1 MTVQLDQ
8 RPGLGRL
15 YAKAVATARGRRGD
29 RLPETSVEMAD
40 VTVDREQ
47 LASYA
52 EVCGFRHCDVLPPT
66 YPHVLAF
73 PLAVTLMVD
82 PAFPFPLPGLVHVA
96 NRITQQRTL
105 RADERLT
112 LRVRATDLRSHPR
125 GRQFDMTIEATV
137 AGEPVW
143 AEASTYL
150 RRERASSKPASSIP
164 STASTPSPS
173 GGGQGGGPAP
183 TAIWRIPRNIGRR
196 YAAVS
201 GDVNPIH
208 LNPLAARLFGFRR
221 AIAHGMWLKARC
233 LAALEGR
240 LADALAATVE
250 FKAPL
255 LLPSAVAFSA
265 RLGEDGWTIGVSQAA
280 SGKPH
285 LAGRILD
292 SPSAEVFAH
301 LRGAGATGA
310 AEPGKT
316 PGILDRP

>member
-15 YAKAVATARGRRGD
+15 YAKAVASARSRRGD
-29 RLPETSVEMAD
+29 QLPETSVEMAD
-40 VTVDREQ
+40 VVIDREQ
-47 LASYA
+47 LASYT
-52 EVCGFRHCDVLPPT
+52 EVCGFRHSDVLPPT

-82 PAFPFPLPGLVHVA
+82 PSFPFPLPGLVHVA
-96 NRITQQRTL
+96 NRITQQRPL

-112 LRVRATDLRSHPR
+112 LRVRTTDLRSHRR
-125 GRQFDMTIEATV
+125 GRQFDMTIEAMV

-164 STASTPSPS
+164 STASPPSPS

-233 LAALEGR
+233 LAAFEGR
-240 LADALAATVE
+240 LPDALTAEVE
-250 FKAPL
+250 LKSPL
-255 LLPSAVAFSA
+255 LLPSTVGFTSHPDGAGWTFAVAAA
-265 RLGEDGWTIGVSQAA
+265 R
-280 SGKPH
+280 SGRPH
-285 LAGRILD
+285 LSG
-292 SPSAEVFAH
+292 SVH
-301 LRGAGATGA
+301 
-310 AEPGKT
+310 
-316 PGILDRP
+316 

>member
-15 YAKAVATARGRRGD
+15 YAKAVATARSRRGD

-40 VTVDREQ
+40 VAVDRDQ

-52 EVCGFRHCDVLPPT
+52 EVCGFRHSDVLPPT

-82 PAFPFPLPGLVHVA
+82 PSFPFPLPGLVHVA
-96 NRITQQRTL
+96 NRITQQRPL
-105 RADERLT
+105 RAEERLA
-112 LRVRATDLRSHPR
+112 LLVRATDLRPHPR

-150 RRERASSKPASSIP
+150 RRERPSSKG
-164 STASTPSPS
+164 SPS
-173 GGGQGGGPAP
+173 SNTGSRSPFGREQGGGSRP
-183 TAIWRIPRNIGRR
+183 TAIWRVPRNIGRR

-240 LADALAATVE
+240 LPEALIATVE
-250 FKAPL
+250 FKSPL
-255 LLPSAVAFSA
+255 LLPSTVAFSA
-265 RLGEDGWTIGVSQAA
+265 RLGEHGWTIAVS
-280 SGKPH
+280 H
-285 LAGRILD
+285 
-292 SPSAEVFAH
+292 
-301 LRGAGATGA
+301 GATG
-310 AEPGKT
+310 
-316 PGILDRP
+316 RPHLTGMVEGPAHSVSGLARPPQTIAT

>member
-1 MTVQLDQ
+1 MTVQLDH

-15 YAKAVATARGRRGD
+15 YAKAVATARSRRGD
-29 RLPETSVEMAD
+29 QLPETSVEMAD
-40 VTVDREQ
+40 VTIDREQ

-52 EVCGFRHCDVLPPT
+52 EVCGFRHSDVLPPT

-73 PLAVTLMVD
+73 PLAMTLMVD
-82 PAFPFPLPGLVHVA
+82 PSFPFPLPGLVHVA

-112 LRVRATDLRSHPR
+112 LRVRATNLRPHPR
-125 GRQFDMTIEATV
+125 GRQFDMTIDAAV

-150 RRERASSKPASSIP
+150 RRERASSKPASSNP
-164 STASTPSPS
+164 STSSTPSPS
-173 GGGQGGGPAP
+173 GGEQGGGIAP

-201 GDVNPIH
+201 GDINPIH
-208 LNPLAARLFGFRR
+208 LNPLVARLFGFRR

-240 LADALAATVE
+240 LPHVLTAEVE
-250 FKAPL
+250 FKSPV
-255 LLPSAVAFSA
+255 LLPSTVGFSSQLKGSTWAIAVFQRS
-265 RLGEDGWTIGVSQAA
+265 
-280 SGKPH
+280 SG
-285 LAGRILD
+285 R
-292 SPSAEVFAH
+292 AH
-301 LRGAGATGA
+301 LNGSIEA
-310 AEPGKT
+310 
-316 PGILDRP
+316 

>member
-1 MTVQLDQ
+1 MTVQLDH

-15 YAKAVATARGRRGD
+15 YAKAVATARSRRGD
-29 RLPETSVEMAD
+29 QLPETSVEMAD
-40 VTVDREQ
+40 VTIDREQ

-52 EVCGFRHCDVLPPT
+52 EVCGFRHSDVLPPT

-82 PAFPFPLPGLVHVA
+82 PSFPFPLPGLVHVA
-96 NRITQQRTL
+96 NRITQQRAL

-112 LRVRATDLRSHPR
+112 LRVRAIDLRPHPR

-150 RRERASSKPASSIP
+150 RRERASSKPASSNP
-164 STASTPSPS
+164 STSSTPSPS
-173 GGGQGGGPAP
+173 GGGQGGGIAP

-201 GDVNPIH
+201 GDINPIH
-208 LNPLAARLFGFRR
+208 LNPLVARLFGFRR

-240 LADALAATVE
+240 FPHVLTAEVE
-250 FKAPL
+250 FKSPV
-255 LLPSAVAFSA
+255 LLPSTVGFSSQLKGSTWAIAVFQRS
-265 RLGEDGWTIGVSQAA
+265 
-280 SGKPH
+280 SGRPH
-285 LAGRILD
+285 LNGSIEA
-292 SPSAEVFAH
+292 
-301 LRGAGATGA
+301 
-310 AEPGKT
+310 
-316 PGILDRP
+316 